1 MDNTDSRREEERAR
15 TLRRTQRDGGQRG
28 PDLTGCL
35 STPPLLHAPLL
46 SVSHHRQQQPRTNS
60 IHTHSLLTNSR
71 RKLSHPYKLTQ
82 TYTLFVSSF
91 RFCPIHSRV
100 SFKINQG
107 TKFMVRSASMLI
119 ARASR
124 ASKAA
129 ARASQA
135 SLTRTAASLTGSTLA
150 SGLTHSGFHSA
161 CLNWAMVPSLST
173 DNKTDSTTADP
184 LFYYSQALSS
194 PLPAKFKELHASSVQ
209 HYPATADKTVSDLQG
224 QFLRL
229 LMRMTRP
236 RRVLELGCFMGYSA
250 MAMADG
256 MTPDG
261 VLYTCEK
268 DTQAAHLARELF
280 DKEGY
285 TGKRGKA
292 TIELLEGD
300 ALASL
305 EMLAKNELQF
315 DAIFIGM

>member
-1 MDNTDSRREEERAR
+1 
-15 TLRRTQRDGGQRG
+15 
-28 PDLTGCL
+28 
-35 STPPLLHAPLL
+35 
-46 SVSHHRQQQPRTNS
+46 
-60 IHTHSLLTNSR
+60 
-71 RKLSHPYKLTQ
+71 
-82 TYTLFVSSF
+82 
-91 RFCPIHSRV
+91 
-100 SFKINQG
+100 
-107 TKFMVRSASMLI
+107 MLI

-315 DAIFIGM
+315 DAIFIDADKGGYIKYFEHIMDNGLLSKDGYILADNVLFRGMVLNSSTGDLPSPPPSPTLLPTDGEASRKRSKSSLQKAANHMDAFNRHIRSDPRVEVVVLPVFDGLSVIMHKST